1 VRTCCADMLFYATS
15 CVVSAASIGI
25 KAWLL
30 ADKLRSRHQASIRVG
45 AVPHFALED
54 VRRATLRAT
63 ISLLPG
69 ASILQEKFESSKMK
83 KVKYV
88 LYVAQASLA
97 EASIRCSA
105 PPLAVPKGAVR
116 RRLASKT
123 SRWER

>member
-1 VRTCCADMLFYATS
+1 MLFYTTS

-30 ADKLRSRHQASIRVG
+30 ADKLHSRHQASSRVG
-45 AVPHFALED
+45 AVPHFALGD

-63 ISLLPG
+63 ISLMPS
-69 ASILQEKFESSKMK
+69 ASILQEKFESSKIK
-83 KVKYV
+83 KVKYL
-88 LYVAQASLA
+88 LYIAQASLV
-97 EASIRCSA
+97 EASIYCSA
-105 PPLAVPKGAVR
+105 PPLKVPKGAVL